1 MLLLAAA
8 LVILAVVAV
17 FASQNAHL
25 VAVNFL
31 AWRFTWPLAGIVLVT
46 LAAGALLVFLV
57 LLGRQLGLRLKMH
70 DTAGRLTRAERDLA
84 AARAELEKARATL
97 ADRERQLGALRLE
110 LGNIR
115 TELEEARRLVAR
127 QAGTPA
133 GRSEPDV
140 PAKGGG
146 PGGEGDRRS

>member
-1 MLLLAAA
+1 VLLVAAA
-8 LVILAVVAV
+8 LVVLAVVAV

-31 AWRFTWPLAGIVLVT
+31 AWRFTWPLAGVVLVT

-57 LLGRQLGLRLKMH
+57 LAGRQLGLRLKMH

-84 AARAELEKARATL
+84 AARAELEKAKATL

-110 LGNIR
+110 LGNVR
-115 TELEEARRLVAR
+115 TELEEARRSAAR
-127 QAGTPA
+127 RAGTPA
-133 GRSEPDV
+133 GTSEPG
-140 PAKGGG
+140 ALGKGGTA
-146 PGGEGDRRS
+146 GGEGDRRS